1 MDPQGNL
8 YRGEKQSPWDVE
20 LTEEQFHELSR
31 ISQEERKNRYPELF
45 GAAKRKRQRRK
56 EIR

>member
-8 YRGEKQSPWDVE
+8 YRGEKQSPLDVE